1 MPFKLSW
8 LPWIPRRPPPHG
20 MRRFRTHPILAARV
34 DGRLPVPTWSS
45 ALGAR
50 SESLMQLPEQES
62 PDQKQ
67 RGGQTGIICH
77 PPAHPQCPELLQRS
91 LQALRD
97 LQR

>member
-1 MPFKLSW
+1 MPFQAILVTLDSASA
-8 LPWIPRRPPPHG
+8 PPHG
-20 MRRFRTHPILAARV
+20 MRRFRAHPILAARV

-62 PDQKQ
+62 HDQKQ

-77 PPAHPQCPELLQRS
+77 LADDSGLIS
-91 LQALRD
+91 
-97 LQR
+97 